1 MARKEPPSYLQND
14 SIIPV
19 SLRIFIKSCVDQVL
33 ALTTYIEAGFQ
44 NQQETSTVFVDLT
57 VAYDIVRGKGL
68 LFKFIKLIPRK
79 PLGRALE

>member
-57 VAYDIVRGKGL
+57 VAYDIVRRKGL